1 MANKVAV
8 IPNFRLGVDGK
19 LFKVKNTNKNIQET
33 TIFHTLLTRLSIFK
47 GDLPLFPD
55 LGLKQHLGK
64 FNFTDESQIPSVI
77 ANFELD
83 VENQMGRSCTIDY
96 TLDKDAGNIQL
107 SFSLEGME
115 YSLDMNYSTF
125 NGSIKPINY
134 QFDDQ

>member
-1 MANKVAV
+1 MANKVIT
-8 IPNFRLGVDGK
+8 IPSFRLGVDGK
-19 LFKVKNTNKNIQET
+19 LFKIKNSNKNIQET
-33 TIFHTLLTRLSIFK
+33 IIFHTLLTRLSIYK

-96 TLDKDAGNIQL
+96 ELDKDSKDIKL

-115 YSLDMNYSTF
+115 YSLDMSYSTF
-125 NGSIKPINY
+125 NGSIRPINF

>member
-8 IPNFRLGVDGK
+8 IPTFRLGVDGK

-64 FNFTDESQIPSVI
+64 FSFTDESQIPSVI

-96 TLDKDAGNIQL
+96 TLDKDSKNIQL

-115 YSLDMNYSTF
+115 YSLDMNYSAF
-125 NGSIKPINY
+125 NGSIKPINF